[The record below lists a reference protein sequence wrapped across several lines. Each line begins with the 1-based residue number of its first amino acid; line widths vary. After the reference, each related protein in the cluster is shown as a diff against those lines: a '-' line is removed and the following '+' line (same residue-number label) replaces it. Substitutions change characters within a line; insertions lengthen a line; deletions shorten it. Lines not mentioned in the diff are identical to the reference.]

1 AFGEV
6 LFEEHSSSFKSPYLF
21 NGKELDRETNL
32 TNFGARYLDMK
43 TSLWLNVDPL
53 AEKAPGWSPYRYGFN
68 NPTRY
73 TDPDGQWEW
82 DTTGNLKA
90 QKGDNSYSM
99 AKFLGTSQSNAMQML
114 NRGGVTVNSKG
125 ILNLKEGQSFA
136 KNDLWVGTKSASGPV
151 VNNSKEATSH
161 YYNGNGV
168 AVDVGD
174 QSTSQLLNSDKF
186 QAKHTKITSEKVQ
199 ESGNFSVDLTEATF
213 HIGRTNVDYSVTNN
227 NTSSAVTYTLF
238 SGDGFWDPNFV
249 AEKTLGKVFDR
260 YKPDGK
266 GPNLETPGGVPY
278 DYKTRVRTF
287 FFKPIETE

>member
-1 AFGEV
+1 
-6 LFEEHSSSFKSPYLF
+6 
-21 NGKELDRETNL
+21 
-32 TNFGARYLDMK
+32 
-43 TSLWLNVDPL
+43 
-53 AEKAPGWSPYRYGFN
+53 
-68 NPTRY
+68 
-73 TDPDGQWEW
+73 
-82 DTTGNLKA
+82 
-90 QKGDNSYSM
+90 
-99 AKFLGTSQSNAMQML
+99 MQML